1 MGLLVMPVRKI
12 PKSFRTVT
20 GIIASAKALGE
31 PRFESTLERDL
42 LTLLDFDSNV
52 LSFEVQPLV
61 IPWKDPTG
69 KGHTYTPDIHV
80 IYIDKY
86 NVIYEVKYR
95 SELLEE
101 WAALKPKF
109 KGAIHFCRKRGW
121 RYKIMTE
128 VEIRTPYLENAKFLN
143 PFLKQLSPGDE
154 DVQTVTNHM
163 EKLGKTTP
171 SDLLTTISSD
181 QWEQARLMP
190 ALWILVAKGKI
201 GANLRSKLTM
211 SSPIWSIAS

>member
-1 MGLLVMPVRKI
+1 MPIRKV
-12 PKSFRTVT
+12 PKSFRNVT
-20 GIIASAKALGE
+20 GIIASSKAIGE
-31 PRFESTLERDL
+31 ARFESTLERDL
-42 LTLLDFDSNV
+42 LTLLDFDSQV
-52 LSFEVQPLV
+52 ISFEVQPIS
-61 IPWKDPTG
+61 IPWKDAAG
-69 KGHTYTPDIHV
+69 KPHTYTPDVHAIHV
-80 IYIDKY
+80 DQQ

-101 WAALKPKF
+101 WTTLRPKL

-143 PFLKQLSPGDE
+143 PFLKQLSLGD
-154 DVQTVTNHM
+154 DDAQLLINHL

-171 SDLLTTISSD
+171 SDLLTSISTD

-190 ALWILVAKGKI
+190 ALWILVAKGNI
-201 GANLRSKLTM
+201 GANLQNKLAM
-211 SSPIWSIAS
+211 NSPIWSIQP